1 MNYDDQFQNDHFEMP
16 PVNLGFSPKKDGNN
30 LAIASLVL
38 AIVSV
43 ALIFFG
49 CLCIN
54 LIPAILAI
62 VFAAISAKR
71 NGKMSVPAIIGLVL
85 AILCVIATLVLI
97 GFAIYIGME
106 MVNHPDGK
114 VAMAAEQALDGYFKQ
129 NYGMGFREYVEQIY
143 GNTTMN

>member
-1 MNYDDQFQNDHFEMP
+1 MNYDHQFQNDNFEMP

-38 AIVSV
+38 SIVSV

-85 AILCVIATLVLI
+85 AILCVIGTFILI

-114 VAMAAEQALDGYFKQ
+114 VAMAAEQALDSYFKQ
-129 NYGMGFREYVEQIY
+129 NYGMGFRQYVEQIY
-143 GNTTMN
+143 GNGQ